1 MNLNSGLNKIAQR
14 YALAEKKKREL
25 RELSAKLQKISKQI
39 IFSLH
44 RGKNDEAMKQSS
56 EAEVLMKGGL
66 SLIKKERLIEDE
78 GAWRAATEEMLEA
91 NLFLNAVLGEDILD
105 LEDRPEDP
113 LIMIG
118 ALSDLIGELV
128 RYSISCATNKNNA
141 EIIRV
146 AKIADKVFEMLLS
159 LDATGYAR
167 TKVDQARQ
175 HIRKLEEIKY
185 DLSFNV

>member
-1 MNLNSGLNKIAQR
+1 MNMNNELKKIAQR

-25 RELSAKLQKISKQI
+25 REVSAKLQKISKQV

-44 RGKNDEAMKQSS
+44 RGKNSEASGQAMEADELMKQ
-56 EAEVLMKGGL
+56 GL
-66 SLIKKERLIEDE
+66 ALIKKEKLIEDE
-78 GAWRAATEEMLEA
+78 GAWRAAVEEMLEA
-91 NLFLNAVLGEDILD
+91 NLFLNAVSGKDIFALKH
-105 LEDRPEDP
+105 RPEDP

-128 RYSISCATNKNNA
+128 RYGIFCATNKNHD
-141 EIIRV
+141 EISRV
-146 AKIADKVFEMLLS
+146 SKIADRVFEMLLT

-175 HIRKLEEIKY
+175 HVRKLEEIKY
-185 DLSFNV
+185 DLSFDV

>member
-1 MNLNSGLNKIAQR
+1 MNMNTELKKVASR
-14 YALAEKKKREL
+14 YAQAEKQKREL
-25 RELSAKLQKISKQI
+25 RDISSKLQKVSKQI

-44 RGKNDEAMKQSS
+44 RGKNEEASRQSG
-56 EAEVLMKGGL
+56 EAQGLMKEGL
-66 SLIKKERLIEDE
+66 ALIKKEKLIEDE
-78 GAWRAATEEMLEA
+78 GAWRAAVEEMLEA
-91 NLFLNAVLGEDILD
+91 DLFLNAVNGKEILE
-105 LEDRPEDP
+105 LKYKPEDP

-128 RYSISCATNKNNA
+128 RYSVFCATNKNRQ
-141 EIIRV
+141 EIVRV
-146 AKIADKVFEMLLS
+146 SKLADKVFEMLLS

-185 DLSFNV
+185 DLSFDV